1 VGRVVCSTKAPGRGR
16 LQQVSDESS
25 TTILRNIRLFAD
37 CSEAQL
43 KRLSGIVVEARY
55 PDGAL
60 ICEEKQPA
68 DCFYVLFDGLVEMW
82 IDDRV
87 RQRIRPGEIF
97 GELGVLAGGLPRIS
111 SARAVVECH
120 VGVVAPEDF
129 EDLLIDMP
137 ILARQ
142 LLRSVSA
149 RLWHAVSF
157 ISMASDQGAS
167 DQ

>member
-1 VGRVVCSTKAPGRGR
+1 M
-16 LQQVSDESS
+16 SDESS
-25 TTILRNIRLFAD
+25 TKILRNIRLFAE

-55 PDGAL
+55 ADGAV
-60 ICEEKQPA
+60 ICEEKQSA
-68 DCFYVLFDGLVEMW
+68 DCFYVLYDGLVEMW
-82 IDDRV
+82 IDDRL
-87 RQRIRPGEIF
+87 RQRIHPGEIF

-111 SARAVVECH
+111 SARAVGECH
-120 VGVVAPEDF
+120 VGVVDPQDF

-157 ISMASDQGAS
+157 ISISSERSDLPQ
-167 DQ
+167 